1 VIRRS
6 LLLPL
11 FTLFPVILQVAGCG
25 LNCSVSPTISGQPSS
40 QTIAVGQPALFTV
53 AASGSAPLSYQWMK
67 NGVAIPGA
75 TQDSYVTPATSSN
88 DSDSAFSVTVSNN
101 FGILTSTPA
110 SLTVSNPTIS
120 GVFFVAP
127 NGNDANAGTI
137 DQPFQTIQHCASTV
151 AQGSTCEIRAGK
163 YRETVIPNSGITIA
177 AYNLESVIVDG
188 SDPVAGWT
196 LYQGSIYKANIT
208 LRTDDTNQI
217 FVVSNMMTEA
227 RWPNSDN
234 LFNVNW
240 ATAQAGTDT
249 GHIVDPNLPSLNWT
263 GAKIHLWSGANP
275 FGHETGV
282 VTASGAGQ
290 ISIGNV
296 ETGTCP
302 SICPTAGG
310 YYYLFGTLSALDTE
324 REWYYDSNSTTL
336 YFMAP
341 GKVDPN
347 TLDVRSK
354 QRQYA
359 FDLSGK
365 SGVTIQNISIFA
377 SAILTDSASTN
388 ITLDRINAQYV
399 SHFSSLP
406 TASNDLTGDNFSI
419 LHVHEHD
426 SGIVINGTGNILQ
439 NSTISFSAGTG
450 IALEGSNNTIRNNLI
465 RNIDYIGD
473 YASGIVIDGNN
484 NVIQNNTINDIGRQA
499 ILFNAVINE
508 DISYNNL
515 YNSMLLST
523 DGGAIYICCNQA
535 ASGTRIHH
543 NWLHDTTPV
552 VSGVASS
559 NVMAGIYYDN
569 LSSGFTSD
577 QNVLWRNKLY
587 NILNNGSNNI
597 HNNTIPDSTHG
608 AAIGNFSSTDCTITI
623 IVNNKVVV
631 NVTNNSSGSPCVLSP
646 SNNNNS
652 SAPGAN
658 EMTPTSQIGCNFDGC
673 SSYPPPGIVYGNSVT
688 PCPVTVITGPNT
700 SVVDHKPAAE
710 SREVHPA
717 LNCAL

>member
-1 VIRRS
+1 MIRRS

-302 SICPTAGG
+302 SI
-310 YYYLFGTLSALDTE
+310 
-324 REWYYDSNSTTL
+324 
-336 YFMAP
+336 
-341 GKVDPN
+341 
-347 TLDVRSK
+347 
-354 QRQYA
+354 
-359 FDLSGK
+359 
-365 SGVTIQNISIFA
+365 
-377 SAILTDSASTN
+377 
-388 ITLDRINAQYV
+388 
-399 SHFSSLP
+399 
-406 TASNDLTGDNFSI
+406 
-419 LHVHEHD
+419 
-426 SGIVINGTGNILQ
+426 
-439 NSTISFSAGTG
+439 
-450 IALEGSNNTIRNNLI
+450 
-465 RNIDYIGD
+465 
-473 YASGIVIDGNN
+473 
-484 NVIQNNTINDIGRQA
+484 
-499 ILFNAVINE
+499 
-508 DISYNNL
+508 
-515 YNSMLLST
+515 
-523 DGGAIYICCNQA
+523 
-535 ASGTRIHH
+535 
-543 NWLHDTTPV
+543 
-552 VSGVASS
+552 
-559 NVMAGIYYDN
+559 
-569 LSSGFTSD
+569 
-577 QNVLWRNKLY
+577 
-587 NILNNGSNNI
+587 
-597 HNNTIPDSTHG
+597 
-608 AAIGNFSSTDCTITI
+608 
-623 IVNNKVVV
+623 
-631 NVTNNSSGSPCVLSP
+631 
-646 SNNNNS
+646 
-652 SAPGAN
+652 
-658 EMTPTSQIGCNFDGC
+658 
-673 SSYPPPGIVYGNSVT
+673 
-688 PCPVTVITGPNT
+688 
-700 SVVDHKPAAE
+700 
-710 SREVHPA
+710 
-717 LNCAL
+717 